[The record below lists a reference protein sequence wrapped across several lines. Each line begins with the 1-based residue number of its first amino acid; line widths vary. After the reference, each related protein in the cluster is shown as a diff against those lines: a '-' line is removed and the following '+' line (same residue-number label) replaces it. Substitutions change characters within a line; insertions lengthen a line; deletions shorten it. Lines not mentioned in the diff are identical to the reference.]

1 MIHEIRESL
10 HSLRFFFK
18 TIYEHRWWDYYFFQI
33 LLDAQLHFME
43 IHYGKDSHFV
53 GDKFTKGRI
62 IVLRKFLKD
71 WIECDDLDESDESEK
86 SNSDC
91 KNKRKKF
98 FRYFERNF
106 EKFWD

>member
-10 HSLRFFFK
+10 HSLKFFFK
-18 TIYEHRWWDYYFFQI
+18 SIYKHRWWDYYFFQM
-33 LLDAQLHFME
+33 LLDKQFHFME
-43 IHYGKDSHFV
+43 IHYGKDSHFI
-53 GDKFTKGRI
+53 GAKFTKGRI

-71 WIECDDLDESDESEK
+71 WTDCNDFDE
-86 SNSDC
+86 SDC

>member
-10 HSLRFFFK
+10 HSLKFFFK
-18 TIYEHRWWDYYFFQI
+18 TIYKHRWWDYYFFQI

-71 WIECDDLDESDESEK
+71 WIECDDFEK
-86 SNSDC
+86 SDC